1 MPLTMIAAKRKMS
14 ARWGRPSQGTA
25 ASLTRSTVLGG
36 DAPARAAQAEPA
48 VAVGPERDRLAG
60 RDLVVVEEVDEALV
74 VVIEVEGHRGLAARE
89 VVQRE
94 DRALRPV
101 AAVREHRRLAGL
113 QEGRPAPAELRA
125 LAPAADEALHPAQQR
140 AGIPALHRRV
150 DLLRPPALV

>member
-25 ASLTRSTVLGG
+25 ASLTRSTVLAAPWFRTEPLGC
-36 DAPARAAQAEPA
+36 DAPARAAHAEPA

-60 RDLVVVEEVDEALV
+60 RDLVVVEEVDEALG
-74 VVIEVEGHRGLAARE
+74 VVIEGGGPRGLAARE

-94 DRALRPV
+94 DRAPRPV

-125 LAPAADEALHPAQQR
+125 LAPAAD
-140 AGIPALHRRV
+140 
-150 DLLRPPALV
+150 